1 MVHAMRVRVPPRAP
15 EKADVLAQELERL
28 KSGAFLREGQTI
40 TTGAEAIASADSRQN
55 IQTEGQNSLRVGDE
69 FEMPAT
75 LDELKAIMF
84 AEKFNPTQR
93 EPSIGVVVVVE
104 RDGKPVAL
112 RVFSTSFTRGLRP
125 VDTTAPT
132 KDSEGN
138 PLPPVFKQ
146 DMIYPGGQPAKD
158 VRDVNGSILQA
169 FSALIGKTIRVT
181 RVDNINCQQIRRGA
195 TPDSETGRFKESDY
209 VAGTRKLCTFAY
221 VETAAAAETADT
233 AGETAAAETT
243 GRQRRG

>member
-1 MVHAMRVRVPPRAP
+1 MLAK
-15 EKADVLAQELERL
+15 EKQEVLAQELERL

-75 LDELKAIMF
+75 LDELKAVMF

-93 EPSIGVVVVVE
+93 EASIGVVVVVE

-112 RVFSTSFTRGLRP
+112 RVFSTSFTRGVRP
-125 VDTTAPT
+125 VDPTAPT
-132 KDSEGN
+132 KDKDGN

-158 VRDVNGSILQA
+158 VRDVNGSILEA
-169 FSALIGKTIRVT
+169 FSALIGKTVHVT
-181 RVDNINCQQIRRGA
+181 RVDSISCQQIRRGA
-195 TPDSETGRFKESDY
+195 QPDSETGRFKESDF
-209 VAGTRKLCTFAY
+209 VVGTRKVCTFAY
-221 VETAAAAETADT
+221 VESAAAEPA
-233 AGETAAAETT
+233 EEAAAPA
-243 GRQRRG
+243 RKPARS